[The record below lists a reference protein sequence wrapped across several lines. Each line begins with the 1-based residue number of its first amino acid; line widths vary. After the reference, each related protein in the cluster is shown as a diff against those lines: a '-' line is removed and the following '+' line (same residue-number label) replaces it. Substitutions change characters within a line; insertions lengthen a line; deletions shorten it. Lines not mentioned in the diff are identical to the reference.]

1 MLKIHHHPSKT
12 RFLFEFPQVH
22 QPDSDPQGFLGFS
35 PCHAHVFNQ
44 PEWGRTPSPGR
55 ITAPNPS
62 PGQGGPFSL
71 TTLPEILIGQ
81 MQLYTVSIF
90 FTKTCLLFPSC
101 SRPSAPWG
109 QRPCGPRTEPYGL
122 WVFSKHL
129 LICTMIVKRSWAM
142 VCTGFHLW
150 SPDQAKLS
158 PYMTSVDIYGNPR
171 KRGLLLL
178 SYRQGSWGSMRLHQ
192 SPEFTWLAN
201 RRTRVSNTDW
211 PVSKALLCT
220 FS

>member
-1 MLKIHHHPSKT
+1 MAM
-12 RFLFEFPQVH
+12 
-22 QPDSDPQGFLGFS
+22 FS
-35 PCHAHVFNQ
+35 ISLSGAEP
-44 PEWGRTPSPGR
+44 PSPGTM
-55 ITAPNPS
+55 TAPNPL
-62 PGQGGPFSL
+62 PGQGDPFSL

-90 FTKTCLLFPSC
+90 FMKTCLLFPSC

-109 QRPCGPRTEPYGL
+109 QRPRGPRTEPYGL

-129 LICTMIVKRSWAM
+129 LICTVIVKHSWAM

-158 PYMTSVDIYGNPR
+158 PYMTSVDICRNPR

-201 RRTRVSNTDW
+201 RRTRVSNTDP